1 MEDQETLVLMG
12 EAAEALLDSEA
23 FTTTINQLVD
33 SSFQTFATTAPVES
47 EKREAATTITGPLLT
62 SSQRYDSA
70 FQLKTKSS
78 ARVPMTAINK
88 EVNEDHER
96 RPATLTQ

>member
-33 SSFQTFATTAPVES
+33 SSFQTFANTAPVES
-47 EKREAATTITGPLLT
+47 EKREAAYHNYRAIVDLVSTLR
-62 SSQRYDSA
+62 QRVSVKDEIVSKSADDSN
-70 FQLKTKSS
+70 QQGG
-78 ARVPMTAINK
+78 
-88 EVNEDHER
+88 E
-96 RPATLTQ
+96 